1 MTVELEFGC
10 TNLNCALNGGAF
22 RNDGKNVVVCAGVR
36 PTGTVAV
43 AGVIET
49 RIPESN
55 CTIAV
60 AVLFLA
66 ASAVAVNVRTGMNGF
81 GKFARDGAVYVST
94 FEPFAVVIVHVPM
107 LPVRP

>member
-1 MTVELEFGC
+1 MTLELAFGC

-43 AGVIET
+43 AGVTDT

-55 CTIAV
+55 CTVTAAV
-60 AVLFLA
+60 FFLS
-66 ASAVAVNVRTGMNGF
+66 ASAVAVKVRSGTNGF
-81 GKFARDGAVYVST
+81 GKFVKDGAV
-94 FEPFAVVIVHVPM
+94 
-107 LPVRP
+107 

>member
-1 MTVELEFGC
+1 LELELGC
-10 TNLNCALNGGAF
+10 TNLNCAPTGGAF
-22 RNDGKNVVVCAGVR
+22 RNDGKNVLVCAGVK

-43 AGVIET
+43 AGVTET

-55 CTIAV
+55 WTVAV
-60 AVLFLA
+60 AVLLLS
-66 ASAVAVNVRTGMNGF
+66 ASAVAVNVRTGTNGF